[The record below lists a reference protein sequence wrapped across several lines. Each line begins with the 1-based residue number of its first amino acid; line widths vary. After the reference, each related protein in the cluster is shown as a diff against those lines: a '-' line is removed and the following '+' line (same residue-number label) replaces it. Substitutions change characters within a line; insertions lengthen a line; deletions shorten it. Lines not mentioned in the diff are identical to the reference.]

1 MQYVSNGHTAMDDP
15 YGFLR
20 YPRQEARKE
29 KVPQR
34 VRHWREY
41 VQVMPE
47 QQATRQANRCMDCGT
62 PCCHT
67 ACPVHNLIPEW
78 NALVFNAHWQRAY
91 RQLDS
96 TNNFPEITGRI
107 CPAPCEH
114 ACTLRLAG
122 SPVTIKSVELAI
134 AERAWQQGWVRPE
147 TGRRRKNRRVAIVG
161 SGPAGLACAQQL
173 VRVGY
178 AVTVLEKSDRVGGLL
193 RYGIPDFRLE
203 KSVLE
208 RRLAQL
214 VAEGVEFRT
223 GVHVGVNR
231 TMDEVCA
238 RADAV
243 VLACGTEQAREIR
256 VPGCGLQGIHYAM
269 PYLVQ
274 QNQRVAGIAIDPDA
288 LIDARGKEVV
298 VIGGGDTGHDCVG
311 TAIRQQARRVTQVQY
326 HERPSRHTEV
336 LDYWPEPVPQLH
348 IADTDAEG
356 CKRIWGWDTVA
367 FDGDAGRVSCVL
379 LQRLQ
384 WLQDSDGRW
393 QKRPLRE
400 PPQRLPAR
408 LVLIAIGFAHPV
420 HEGLL
425 NELSLELDARGNVAA
440 DDKSYATSAEGVFT
454 CGDMR
459 RGQSLV
465 VWAIREGRQCARAVD
480 TYLSG
485 YSELPYV

>member
-1 MQYVSNGHTAMDDP
+1 MHDP

-29 KVPQR
+29 KVPKR
-34 VRHWREY
+34 VRHWHEY
-41 VQVMPE
+41 VPVMPDR
-47 QQATRQANRCMDCGT
+47 QAARQANRCMDCGT
-62 PCCHT
+62 PCCHSF
-67 ACPVHNLIPEW
+67 CPVHNLIPEW
-78 NALVFNAHWQRAY
+78 NSLVFDAHWRRAY

-96 TNNFPEITGRI
+96 TNNFPEFTGRV

-114 ACTLRLAG
+114 ACTLTLADC
-122 SPVTIKSVELAI
+122 PVTIKSVELAI
-134 AERAWQQGWVRPE
+134 AERAWKKGWVPPVICN
-147 TGRRRKNRRVAIVG
+147 RKKGKRVTVIG

-178 AVTVLEKSDRVGGLL
+178 AVTVLEKADRIGGLL

-203 KSVLE
+203 KTLLE

-223 GVHVGVNR
+223 GIHAGV
-231 TMDEVCA
+231 TMKPADIL
-238 RADAV
+238 RNADAL
-243 VLACGTEQAREIR
+243 VLACGAEQPRQVN
-256 VPGCGLQGIHYAM
+256 VPGHQLGGIHYAL
-269 PYLVQ
+269 PYLKQ
-274 QNQRVAGIAIDPDA
+274 QNQRIAGGAIDPEV
-288 LIDARGKEVV
+288 LIDARDKDVV

-311 TAIRQQARRVTQVQY
+311 TAIRQGARQVTQIQY
-326 HERPSRHTEV
+326 HERPPRRANV
-336 LDYWPEPVPQLH
+336 LHHWPEPAPLLR

-367 FDGDAGRVSCVL
+367 FDGRGERVSCVL

-384 WLQDSDGRW
+384 WIKHTDGSW
-393 QKRPLRE
+393 HKRHFHE
-400 PPQRLPAR
+400 PPQRLPAQ
-408 LVLIAIGFAHPV
+408 LVLVAIGFAHAV
-420 HEGLL
+420 HAGVVETMLL
-425 NELSLELDARGNVAA
+425 QLDGHGNVVA
-440 DDKSYATSAEGVFT
+440 DNETYATSVDGVFT
-454 CGDMR
+454 CGDMH

-480 TYLSG
+480 IYLSG